1 MERPVGIPP
10 TFEEHVKL
18 MFDLQVL
25 AFQTDLTRVITSMM
39 AREKSTRTYREL
51 DIADPHHPLSHHK
64 NDPQMLE
71 KLATIQTYHIKLF
84 SYFLEKLQATR
95 DGDGSLLDHSLL
107 LYGAAISDSNKHLHD
122 NLPILLASGKVPG
135 GRHFRYAKEKEMPV
149 TNLLLMMLDKL
160 GVPLDNLGDST
171 GKLDLLSV

>member
-1 MERPVGIPP
+1 
-10 TFEEHVKL
+10 
-18 MFDLQVL
+18 
-25 AFQTDLTRVITSMM
+25 AFQTDLTRVITFMM

-64 NDPQMLE
+64 NDPQMLA
-71 KLATIQTYHIKLF
+71 KLATIQTFHIKLF

-95 DGDGSLLDHSLL
+95 DGDGSLLDRSVI

-122 NLPILLASGKVPG
+122 DLPILLAGGKVQG
-135 GRHFRYAKEKEMPV
+135 GRHFRYAKEKETPV